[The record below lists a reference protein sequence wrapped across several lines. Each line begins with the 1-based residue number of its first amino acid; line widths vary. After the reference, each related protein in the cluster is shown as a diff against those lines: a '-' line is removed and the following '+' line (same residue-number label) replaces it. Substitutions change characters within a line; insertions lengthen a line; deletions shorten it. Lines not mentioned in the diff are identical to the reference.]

1 MTALDDRL
9 RASVL
14 RLTAKLGKSVSI
26 SSRSPGLFNPAT
38 GERSAGSMSSQAV
51 KSTPPGD
58 YRRYFS
64 QSARISAEDLQIG
77 VAAAEFEGEP
87 LLDSQVTIDT
97 RVYAVTA
104 VLPVYSGDQVCLWLL
119 NLHRGG

>member
-26 SSRSPGLFNPAT
+26 ASRAPGRFDPSSGSRG
-38 GERSAGSMSSQAV
+38 AGSTSTQAV
-51 KSTPPGD
+51 KATPPGD
-58 YRRYFS
+58 YRRYFG
-64 QSARISAEDLQIG
+64 QSARITAEDLQIG

-104 VLPVYSGDQVCLWLL
+104 VQPVYSGDQVCLWLL